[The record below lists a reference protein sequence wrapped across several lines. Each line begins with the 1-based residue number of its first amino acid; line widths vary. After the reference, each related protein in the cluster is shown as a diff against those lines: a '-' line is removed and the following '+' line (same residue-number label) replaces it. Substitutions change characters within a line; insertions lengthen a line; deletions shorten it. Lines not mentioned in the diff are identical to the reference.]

1 MKAKVEF
8 SCCPHHTRPI
18 KFFVFPVVPLGANVQ
33 LSLQTPWGWSVRRNP
48 LWTSPS
54 FSVLYCKTLM
64 EGRVS
69 LVAWRQY
76 FSVLIYG
83 NYALLIIVATTVSA
97 MTEWHNGFQPYFGRK
112 WLILYAGL
120 RHARTICA
128 NLNIGMLLLF
138 PQQVDTKKSLISY
151 FRYNVSPCG
160 YNVNP
165 CGILSSAASAFLE
178 AITI

>member
-1 MKAKVEF
+1 M
-8 SCCPHHTRPI
+8 R
-18 KFFVFPVVPLGANVQ
+18 
-33 LSLQTPWGWSVRRNP
+33 WGWSVRRNP

-120 RHARTICA
+120 MQELYA
-128 NLNIGMLLLF
+128 LVWMLECCSSFHSRLTPRSHWSAVGIMWTLVGKTLVEF
-138 PQQVDTKKSLISY
+138 YPLRLVPFSKPSRLI
-151 FRYNVSPCG
+151 
-160 YNVNP
+160 
-165 CGILSSAASAFLE
+165 ILSWLHTRMK
-178 AITI
+178 ICPKIKKILPKTK